1 MRVAELLSKKGDA
14 VVTIKPDAP
23 MAAAIA
29 QLVEHRIGALVVSS
43 DDKAVEGILS
53 ERDVVRALHQHGAR
67 VDDEPVASVMSSQVH
82 TCSPDDAVESLMAV
96 MTNQRIRHIPV
107 VRDGV
112 LAGMVSI
119 GDVVKNRLDE
129 LEQDREA
136 LMEYINAR

>member
-1 MRVAELLSKKGDA
+1 VRVAELLSKKGDG

-29 QLVEHRIGALVVSS
+29 RLVECRIGALVVSS
-43 DDKAVEGILS
+43 DDKAVEGIIS
-53 ERDVVRALHQHGAR
+53 ERDVVRALHQHGSA
-67 VDDEPVASVMSSQVH
+67 VADEPLASVMSSRVH
-82 TCSPDDAVESLMAV
+82 TCSPDDTVESLMAV

-107 VRDGV
+107 VREGV

-119 GDVVKNRLDE
+119 GDVVKNRMDE
-129 LEQDREA
+129 LQQDREA